1 MTGAALATAAINGLY
16 AQAKP
21 PAYLVIEVDVTDAD
35 LYKQYLAKNAP
46 LTARFGGRFIARGGK
61 IDAFA
66 GEPPKRAVIAMFD
79 SLDKWESN
87 FAACVIGLPQV
98 GHSSRPNL
106 SNMGFPPRR
115 SNRRRGG
122 WFHEPVIR
130 GRFCCDARPWPAI
143 LNP

>member
-16 AQAKP
+16 AQPKP
-21 PAYLVIEVDVTDAD
+21 PAYLVIDAD

-79 SLDKWESN
+79 SLDKAQAFRDSSEYKESIPLRDQASKYRAYITEGVAN
-87 FAACVIGLPQV
+87 
-98 GHSSRPNL
+98 
-106 SNMGFPPRR
+106 
-115 SNRRRGG
+115 
-122 WFHEPVIR
+122 
-130 GRFCCDARPWPAI
+130 
-143 LNP
+143 

>member
-1 MTGAALATAAINGLY
+1 MSWHKFVLGGMTGAALATAAINGLY

-21 PAYLVIEVDVTDAD
+21 PAYLVIEVDVTNAD

-79 SLDKWESN
+79 SLDKAQAFRDSSEYKESIPLRDQASKYRAYIIEG
-87 FAACVIGLPQV
+87 AA
-98 GHSSRPNL
+98 N
-106 SNMGFPPRR
+106 
-115 SNRRRGG
+115 
-122 WFHEPVIR
+122 
-130 GRFCCDARPWPAI
+130 
-143 LNP
+143 

>member
-1 MTGAALATAAINGLY
+1 MSWHKFVLGGMTGAALATAAINGLY

-21 PAYLVIEVDVTDAD
+21 PAYLVIEVDVTNAD

-79 SLDKWESN
+79 SLDKAQA
-87 FAACVIGLPQV
+87 FRD
-98 GHSSRPNL
+98 SSEYKKLIPLRDQASKYRAYITEGVTN
-106 SNMGFPPRR
+106 
-115 SNRRRGG
+115 
-122 WFHEPVIR
+122 
-130 GRFCCDARPWPAI
+130 
-143 LNP
+143 